1 MGFIDNT
8 KKALRL
14 LLGRRFTSDDLS
26 MQQEAFTSTLDI
38 SSADVYT
45 QDHLVPSTDLPF
57 SGSSQNGDTEDG
69 VIKYWYRQRLT
80 KSNLDTDVWFFIT
93 PTGSDSGVTPQI
105 INANQ
110 KTDFI
115 SSKYSIPE
123 LTNAGTEDITPGY
136 NVVVYK
142 STSTNSGS
150 FAGSDKV
157 SINDY
162 QFDYKTGVLQFDQNK
177 PTSTQKVY
185 ITVYQYIGKT
195 LATDPNI
202 GIFTQT
208 GSFYSTENNLKVTG
222 SFDISL
228 DGVDDKVTVSS
239 GGDLKFEFNEEG
251 TAKFSPQVNTPTAV
265 SGGMFYSGSDEFFLG
280 FHN

>member
-45 QDHLVPSTDLPF
+45 EDHLVPSTNLPF
-57 SGSSQNGDTEDG
+57 SGSSQNGNAQDS

-93 PTGSDSGVTPQI
+93 PTGSDTGVTPQI

-115 SSKYSIPE
+115 SSKYSTSE

-142 STSTNSGS
+142 STSINSGS
-150 FAGSDKV
+150 FVGSDKV

-177 PTSTQKVY
+177 PTSNQKVY

-228 DGVDDKVTVSS
+228 DGVDDKITVSS

>member
-45 QDHLVPSTDLPF
+45 EDHLVPSTGLPF
-57 SGSSQNGDTEDG
+57 SGSSQNGNAQDS

-93 PTGSDSGVTPQI
+93 PTGSDTGVTPQI

-115 SSKYSIPE
+115 SSKYSTSE

-142 STSTNSGS
+142 STSINSGS
-150 FAGSDKV
+150 FVGSDKV

-177 PTSTQKVY
+177 PTSNQKVY

-228 DGVDDKVTVSS
+228 DGIDDKITVSS

-251 TAKFSPQVNTPTAV
+251 TAKFSPQNNTPTAV

>member
-1 MGFIDNT
+1 MGLIDNT

-38 SSADVYT
+38 RSADIYT
-45 QDHLVPSTDLPF
+45 EDYLIPNTNLPF
-57 SGSSQNGDTEDG
+57 SNSSHNEQTHNG
-69 VIKYWYRQRLT
+69 VMKYWYRQKLT
-80 KSNLDTDVWFFIT
+80 KSNLDTDVWFFLN
-93 PTGSDSGVTPQI
+93 PTGSDSGITPQI
-105 INANQ
+105 INSNQ
-110 KTDFI
+110 QVNFI
-115 SSKYSIPE
+115 SSKYSSPT
-123 LTNAGTEDITPGY
+123 LTNASTEDATPGY

-142 STSTNSGS
+142 STSLNSGS
-150 FAGSDKV
+150 LASSAKV

-177 PTSTQKVY
+177 PSATQYVY

-202 GIFTQT
+202 GIFAHT
-208 GSFYSTENNLKVTG
+208 GSYYSTTNDLKVTG
-222 SFDISL
+222 SFDFGL
-228 DGVDDKVTVSS
+228 DGTSDKLTVSS
-239 GGDLKFEFNEEG
+239 NGELKFEFNEEG
-251 TAKFSPQVNTPTAV
+251 TATFQPLDIAPTAV

-280 FHN
+280 FNN

>member
-45 QDHLVPSTDLPF
+45 EDHLVPSSNIPF
-57 SGSSQNGDTEDG
+57 SGSSQNGNTEASA
-69 VIKYWYRQRLT
+69 IKYWFRQRMT
-80 KSNLDTDVWFFIT
+80 KSNLDTDVWFFLT

-115 SSKYSIPE
+115 SSKYSTPE
-123 LTNAGTEDITPGY
+123 LTNAGTEDVTPGY

-142 STSTNSGS
+142 STSTSSGS
-150 FAGSDKV
+150 FVGSDKV

-177 PTSTQKVY
+177 PT
-185 ITVYQYIGKT
+185 
-195 LATDPNI
+195 
-202 GIFTQT
+202 

-228 DGVDDKVTVSS
+228 DGIDDKFTVSS
-239 GGDLKFEFNEEG
+239 GGNLKFEFNEEG
-251 TAKFSPQVNTPTAV
+251 TVKFTPQATAPTAV
-265 SGGMFYSGSDEFFLG
+265 SGGMFYSGSDDYFLG
-280 FHN
+280 FDN

>member
-57 SGSSQNGDTEDG
+57 SGSSQNGNTEDG

>member
-45 QDHLVPSTDLPF
+45 EDHLVPSTGLPF
-57 SGSSQNGDTEDG
+57 SGSSQNGNTQEG

-115 SSKYSIPE
+115 SSKYSTPE
-123 LTNAGTEDITPGY
+123 LTNAGTEDVTPGY

-142 STSTNSGS
+142 STSTSSGS
-150 FAGSDKV
+150 FVGSDKV

-177 PTSTQKVY
+177 PTSNQKVY

-228 DGVDDKVTVSS
+228 DGIDDKFTISS
-239 GGDLKFEFNEEG
+239 GGNLKFEFNEEG
-251 TAKFSPQVNTPTAV
+251 TVKFTPQATAPTAV
-265 SGGMFYSGSDEFFLG
+265 SGGMFYSGSDDYFLG
-280 FHN
+280 FDN

>member
-45 QDHLVPSTDLPF
+45 EDHLVPSTDLPF
-57 SGSSQNGDTEDG
+57 SGSSQNGNTEDG

-123 LTNAGTEDITPGY
+123 LTNAGTEDVTPGY

-142 STSTNSGS
+142 STSTSSGS
-150 FAGSDKV
+150 FVGSDKV

-177 PTSTQKVY
+177 PTSNQKVY

-228 DGVDDKVTVSS
+228 DGVDDKITVSS

>member
-45 QDHLVPSTDLPF
+45 EDHLVPSTNLPF
-57 SGSSQNGDTEDG
+57 SGSSQNGNTEDG

-105 INANQ
+105 INVNQ

-115 SSKYSIPE
+115 SSKYSTPE
-123 LTNAGTEDITPGY
+123 LTNAGTEDVTPGY

-142 STSTNSGS
+142 STSTSSGS
-150 FAGSDKV
+150 FVGSDKV

-177 PTSTQKVY
+177 PTSNQKVY

-228 DGVDDKVTVSS
+228 DGIDDKFSVSS

-251 TAKFSPQVNTPTAV
+251 TVKFTPQATAPTAV
-265 SGGMFYSGSDEFFLG
+265 SGGMFYSGSDDYFLG
-280 FHN
+280 FDN

>member
-45 QDHLVPSTDLPF
+45 QDHLVPSTNLPF
-57 SGSSQNGDTEDG
+57 SGSSQNGNTEDG

-123 LTNAGTEDITPGY
+123 LTNAGTEDATPGY

-142 STSTNSGS
+142 STSTSSGS
-150 FAGSDKV
+150 FVGSDKV

-177 PTSTQKVY
+177 PTSNQKVY

-228 DGVDDKVTVSS
+228 DGVDDKITVSS

>member
-45 QDHLVPSTDLPF
+45 EDHLVPSTGLPF
-57 SGSSQNGDTEDG
+57 SGSSQNGNTQEG

-123 LTNAGTEDITPGY
+123 LTNAGTEDVTPGY

-142 STSTNSGS
+142 STSTSSGS
-150 FAGSDKV
+150 FVGSDKV

-177 PTSTQKVY
+177 PTSNQKVY

-228 DGVDDKVTVSS
+228 DGIDDKITVSS

>member
-57 SGSSQNGDTEDG
+57 SGSSQNGNTEDG

-150 FAGSDKV
+150 FVGSDKV

-177 PTSTQKVY
+177 PTSNQKVY

-195 LATDPNI
+195 LANDPNI
-202 GIFTQT
+202 GIFEQT
-208 GSFYSTENNLKVTG
+208 GSFYSTTNDLKVTG
-222 SFDISL
+222 SFDFSL
-228 DGVDDKVTVSS
+228 DGTTDKITVSS
-239 GGDLKFEFNEEG
+239 GGDLKFEFNEQG
-251 TAKFSPQVNTPTAV
+251 TAKFNPQATAPTAV

>member
-26 MQQEAFTSTLDI
+26 IQQEAFTSTLDI

-45 QDHLVPSTDLPF
+45 EDHLVPSSGLPF
-57 SGSSQNGDTEDG
+57 SGSSQNGNTEDG

-105 INANQ
+105 INVNQ

-115 SSKYSIPE
+115 SSKYSTPE
-123 LTNAGTEDITPGY
+123 LTNAGTEDVTPGY

-142 STSTNSGS
+142 STSTSSGS
-150 FAGSDKV
+150 FVGSDKV

-177 PTSTQKVY
+177 PTSNQKVY

-228 DGVDDKVTVSS
+228 DGIDDKFTVSS

-251 TAKFSPQVNTPTAV
+251 TVKFTPQATAPTAV
-265 SGGMFYSGSDEFFLG
+265 SGGMFYSGSDDYFLG
-280 FHN
+280 FDN

>member
-45 QDHLVPSTDLPF
+45 EDHLVPSTGLPF
-57 SGSSQNGDTEDG
+57 SGSSQNGNAQDS

-93 PTGSDSGVTPQI
+93 PTGSDTGVTPQI

-123 LTNAGTEDITPGY
+123 LTNAGTEDVTPGY

-142 STSTNSGS
+142 STSTSSGS
-150 FAGSDKV
+150 FVGSDKV

-177 PTSTQKVY
+177 PTSNQKVY

-228 DGVDDKVTVSS
+228 DGVDDKITVSS

-251 TAKFSPQVNTPTAV
+251 TAKFSPQDNTPTAV

>member
-45 QDHLVPSTDLPF
+45 EDHLVPSTGLPF
-57 SGSSQNGDTEDG
+57 SGSSQNGNTEEG

-80 KSNLDTDVWFFIT
+80 KSNLDTDVWFFLT

-115 SSKYSIPE
+115 SSKYSTPE
-123 LTNAGTEDITPGY
+123 LTNAGTEDVTPGY

-142 STSTNSGS
+142 STSTSSGS
-150 FAGSDKV
+150 FVGSDKV

-177 PTSTQKVY
+177 PTSNQKVY

-228 DGVDDKVTVSS
+228 DGIDDKFTISS
-239 GGDLKFEFNEEG
+239 GGNLKFEFNEEG
-251 TAKFSPQVNTPTAV
+251 TVKFTPQATAPTAV
-265 SGGMFYSGSDEFFLG
+265 SGGMFYSGSDDYFLG
-280 FHN
+280 FDN

>member
-45 QDHLVPSTDLPF
+45 EDHLVPSTGLPF
-57 SGSSQNGDTEDG
+57 SGSSQNGNTQEG

-80 KSNLDTDVWFFIT
+80 KSNLGTDVWFFLT

-115 SSKYSIPE
+115 SSKYSTPE
-123 LTNAGTEDITPGY
+123 LTNAGTEDVTPGY

-142 STSTNSGS
+142 STSTSSGS
-150 FAGSDKV
+150 FVGSDKV

-177 PTSTQKVY
+177 PTSNQKVY

-228 DGVDDKVTVSS
+228 DGIDDKFTVSS
-239 GGDLKFEFNEEG
+239 GGNLKFEFNEEG
-251 TAKFSPQVNTPTAV
+251 TVKFTPQATAPTAV
-265 SGGMFYSGSDEFFLG
+265 SGGMFYSGSDDYFLG
-280 FHN
+280 FDN

>member
-45 QDHLVPSTDLPF
+45 EDHLVPSTGLPF
-57 SGSSQNGDTEDG
+57 SGSSQNGNTQEG

-80 KSNLDTDVWFFIT
+80 KSNLDTDVWFFLT

-115 SSKYSIPE
+115 SSKYSTPE
-123 LTNAGTEDITPGY
+123 LTNAGTEDVTPGY

-142 STSTNSGS
+142 STSTSSGS
-150 FAGSDKV
+150 FVGSDKV

-177 PTSTQKVY
+177 PTSNQKVY

-228 DGVDDKVTVSS
+228 DGIDDKFTISS
-239 GGDLKFEFNEEG
+239 GGNLKFEFNEEG
-251 TAKFSPQVNTPTAV
+251 TVKFTPQATAPTAV
-265 SGGMFYSGSDEFFLG
+265 SGGMFYSGSDDYFLG
-280 FHN
+280 FDN

>member
-45 QDHLVPSTDLPF
+45 EDHLVPSTDLPF
-57 SGSSQNGDTEDG
+57 SGSSQNGNTEDG
-69 VIKYWYRQRLT
+69 AIKYWYRQRLT

-110 KTDFI
+110 ETDFI
-115 SSKYSIPE
+115 SSKYSTPE
-123 LTNAGTEDITPGY
+123 LTNAGTEDTTPGY

-142 STSTNSGS
+142 STSTSSGS
-150 FAGSDKV
+150 FVGSDKV

>member
-45 QDHLVPSTDLPF
+45 EDHLVPSTGLPF
-57 SGSSQNGDTEDG
+57 SGSSQNGNTQEG

-80 KSNLDTDVWFFIT
+80 KSNLGTDVWFFLT

-115 SSKYSIPE
+115 SSKYSTPE
-123 LTNAGTEDITPGY
+123 LTNAGTEDVTPGY

-142 STSTNSGS
+142 STSTSSGS
-150 FAGSDKV
+150 FVGSDKV

-177 PTSTQKVY
+177 PTSNQKVY

-228 DGVDDKVTVSS
+228 DGIDDKFTISS
-239 GGDLKFEFNEEG
+239 GGNLKFEFNEEG
-251 TAKFSPQVNTPTAV
+251 TVKFTPQATAPTAV
-265 SGGMFYSGSDEFFLG
+265 SGGMFYSGSDDYFLG
-280 FHN
+280 FDN

>member
-45 QDHLVPSTDLPF
+45 EDHLVPSTDLPF
-57 SGSSQNGDTEDG
+57 SGSSQNGNTEDG

-80 KSNLDTDVWFFIT
+80 KSNLDTDVWFFLT

-115 SSKYSIPE
+115 SSKYSTPE
-123 LTNAGTEDITPGY
+123 LTNAGTEDVTPGY

-142 STSTNSGS
+142 STSTSSGS
-150 FAGSDKV
+150 FVGSDKV

-177 PTSTQKVY
+177 PTSNQKIY

-228 DGVDDKVTVSS
+228 DGIDDKFTVSS
-239 GGDLKFEFNEEG
+239 GGNLKFEFNEEG
-251 TAKFSPQVNTPTAV
+251 TVKFTPQATAPTAV
-265 SGGMFYSGSDEFFLG
+265 SGGMFYSGSDDYFLG
-280 FHN
+280 FDN

>member
-1 MGFIDNT
+1 MGLIDNT

-14 LLGRRFTSDDLS
+14 LLGRRFTSDDIS

-38 SSADVYT
+38 RGADVYT
-45 QDHLVPSTDLPF
+45 EDYLVPTEGLPF
-57 SGSSQNGDTEDG
+57 SGSSQDGSTQG
-69 VIKYWYRQRLT
+69 VIKYWYRHRLT
-80 KSNLDTDVWFFIT
+80 KSNLDNDVWFFLY
-93 PTGSDSGVTPQI
+93 PTGSNSGITPQI

-110 KTDFI
+110 KVDFL
-115 SSKYSIPE
+115 SSKYSIPS
-123 LTNAGTEDITPGY
+123 LANAGTEDATPGY

-150 FAGSDKV
+150 LSSSDKV

-162 QFDYKTGVLQFDQNK
+162 QFDYKTGILQFDENK
-177 PTSTQKVY
+177 PSNNQNVF
-185 ITVYQYIGKT
+185 ITVYQYTGKT

-202 GIFTQT
+202 GIFAKT
-208 GSFYSTENNLKVTG
+208 GSYYSTTNDLKITG

-228 DGVDDKVTVSS
+228 DGTNDKVTVSS
-239 GGDLKFEFNEEG
+239 GGDLKFEFNEQG
-251 TAKFSPQVNTPTAV
+251 TAQFAPQNSTPTAV

-280 FHN
+280 FNN

>member
-1 MGFIDNT
+1 M
-8 KKALRL
+8 
-14 LLGRRFTSDDLS
+14 
-26 MQQEAFTSTLDI
+26 
-38 SSADVYT
+38 
-45 QDHLVPSTDLPF
+45 
-57 SGSSQNGDTEDG
+57 
-69 VIKYWYRQRLT
+69 
-80 KSNLDTDVWFFIT
+80 
-93 PTGSDSGVTPQI
+93 
-105 INANQ
+105 
-110 KTDFI
+110 
-115 SSKYSIPE
+115 
-123 LTNAGTEDITPGY
+123 
-136 NVVVYK
+136 
-142 STSTNSGS
+142 
-150 FAGSDKV
+150 
-157 SINDY
+157 
-162 QFDYKTGVLQFDQNK
+162 QFDQNK
-177 PTSTQKVY
+177 PTSNQKVY

-228 DGVDDKVTVSS
+228 DGVDDKITVSS

>member
-45 QDHLVPSTDLPF
+45 EDHLVPSTGLPF
-57 SGSSQNGDTEDG
+57 SGSSQNGNTQEG

-115 SSKYSIPE
+115 SSKYSTPE
-123 LTNAGTEDITPGY
+123 LTNAGTEDVTPGY

-142 STSTNSGS
+142 STSTSSGS
-150 FAGSDKV
+150 FVGSDKV

-177 PTSTQKVY
+177 PTSNQKVY

-228 DGVDDKVTVSS
+228 DGIDDKFTISS
-239 GGDLKFEFNEEG
+239 GGNLKFEFNEEG
-251 TAKFSPQVNTPTAV
+251 TVKFTPQATAPTAV

>member
-45 QDHLVPSTDLPF
+45 EDHLVPSTGLPF
-57 SGSSQNGDTEDG
+57 SGSSQNGNTQEG

-80 KSNLDTDVWFFIT
+80 KSNLDTDVWFFLT

-115 SSKYSIPE
+115 SSKYSTSE
-123 LTNAGTEDITPGY
+123 LTNAGTEDVTPGY

-142 STSTNSGS
+142 STSTSSGS
-150 FAGSDKV
+150 FVGSDKV

-177 PTSTQKVY
+177 PTSNQKVY

-228 DGVDDKVTVSS
+228 DGVDDKITVSS

>member
-45 QDHLVPSTDLPF
+45 EDHLVPSTDLPF
-57 SGSSQNGDTEDG
+57 SGSSQNGNTEDG
-69 VIKYWYRQRLT
+69 IFKYWYRQRLT

-115 SSKYSIPE
+115 SSKYSTPE
-123 LTNAGTEDITPGY
+123 LTNAGTEDVTPGY

-142 STSTNSGS
+142 STSTSSGS
-150 FAGSDKV
+150 FVGSDKV

-177 PTSTQKVY
+177 PTSNQKVY

-228 DGVDDKVTVSS
+228 DGIDDKITVSS

-251 TAKFSPQVNTPTAV
+251 TAKFTPQVNTPTAV

>member
-45 QDHLVPSTDLPF
+45 EDHLVPSTGLPF
-57 SGSSQNGDTEDG
+57 SGSSQNGNTQEG

-80 KSNLDTDVWFFIT
+80 KSNLDTDVWFFLT

-115 SSKYSIPE
+115 SSKYSTPE
-123 LTNAGTEDITPGY
+123 LTNAGTEDVTPGY

-142 STSTNSGS
+142 STSTSSGS
-150 FAGSDKV
+150 FVGSDKV

-177 PTSTQKVY
+177 PTSNQKVY

-228 DGVDDKVTVSS
+228 DGVDDKITISS

-251 TAKFSPQVNTPTAV
+251 TAKFSPQDNTPTAV

>member
-45 QDHLVPSTDLPF
+45 EDHLVPSSNIPF
-57 SGSSQNGDTEDG
+57 SGSSQNGNTEASA
-69 VIKYWYRQRLT
+69 IKYWFRQRMT
-80 KSNLDTDVWFFIT
+80 KSNLDTDVWFFLT

-115 SSKYSIPE
+115 SSKYSTPE
-123 LTNAGTEDITPGY
+123 LTNAGTEDVTPGY

-142 STSTNSGS
+142 STSTSSGS
-150 FAGSDKV
+150 FVGSDKV

-177 PTSTQKVY
+177 PTSNQKVY

-228 DGVDDKVTVSS
+228 DGIDDKFTVSS
-239 GGDLKFEFNEEG
+239 GGNLKFEFNEEG
-251 TAKFSPQVNTPTAV
+251 TVKFTPQATAPTAV
-265 SGGMFYSGSDEFFLG
+265 SGGMFYSGSDDYFLG
-280 FHN
+280 FDN